1 MTYMPVWYQQGRGAL
16 LLLQSVIGLL
26 LVSYPLKRRSHFYPR
41 LILSVL
47 AGCAVQYFARAIYI
61 VGSTPLAMVTHAA
74 AALLVYLTLNVITWF
89 CYDESIWTVL
99 FMAATGYIAQDIAG
113 TVKTLARQI
122 AWMNSFSSR
131 SEGVLIVDLICYG
144 AVYTLMFFALRP
156 FVKNREDNFD
166 NKLKAIFPC
175 SCCCCASVWRGSL
188 RITRT
193 GTSRP

>member
-99 FMAATGYIAQDIAG
+99 FMAPPGISPR
-113 TVKTLARQI
+113 TLRA
-122 AWMNSFSSR
+122 
-131 SEGVLIVDLICYG
+131 
-144 AVYTLMFFALRP
+144 P
-156 FVKNREDNFD
+156 
-166 NKLKAIFPC
+166 
-175 SCCCCASVWRGSL
+175 
-188 RITRT
+188 
-193 GTSRP
+193 